1 MSASGPSSP
10 PSSGG
15 TRVLFVD
22 DEQQLVT
29 VTARLLE
36 RQGFRVKGFVDAP
49 LALETLRA
57 DPWAF
62 DVLVTDLNM
71 PALSG
76 LQVAAQAHALRAELP
91 VVLTSG
97 YVTEELMAQAAAA
110 GIAGVCAKPSSLQ
123 VLIQAI
129 RDALAGLPL
138 RAPE

>member
-1 MSASGPSSP
+1 MSASDASP
-10 PSSGG
+10 RPPGSGI
-15 TRVLFVD
+15 RVLFVD

-36 RQGFRVKGFVDAP
+36 RQGFRVTAFVDAR
-49 LALETLRA
+49 LALDALRA
-57 DPWAF
+57 DAWAF
-62 DVLVTDLNM
+62 DVLVTDHNM

-76 LQVAAQAHALRAELP
+76 LDVAAQARALRAELP

-110 GIAGVCAKPSSLQ
+110 GIAGVCAKPSTLQ

-129 RDALAGLPL
+129 RDALAGVPL